1 MQIKIWKNYILKQ
14 SSQILEWHLSCSKFF
29 SGFSRKKCGK
39 HLKTGKKDLS
49 RVAKFVSHNGILRM
63 NSSEILPLSL
73 LNEHVLNINE
83 SFYKG
88 LAVS

>member
-1 MQIKIWKNYILKQ
+1 MALVPFKNLLRFLQ
-14 SSQILEWHLSCSKFF
+14 
-29 SGFSRKKCGK
+29 KKCDQ
-39 HLKTGKKDLS
+39 HLKIDKKDLS
-49 RVAKFVSHNGILRM
+49 RVAKFVSHNCILRM
-63 NSSEILPLSL
+63 NSSEIIPLSL

>member
-1 MQIKIWKNYILKQ
+1 
-14 SSQILEWHLSCSKFF
+14 
-29 SGFSRKKCGK
+29 
-39 HLKTGKKDLS
+39 
-49 RVAKFVSHNGILRM
+49 M

-88 LAVS
+88 LAVQLMERRKSIKELPSVSQPFICQSLRLKQT